1 MFKRLTLILSVI
13 VVIFGLG
20 ISGCS
25 TTNRPPLVIKGHH
38 LVTADLRIFNG
49 KTTKEDILMWLGE
62 PNNRSTDNLG
72 NEKWMYF
79 SSNVESDET
88 RLDVTFKEGVVYSS
102 ILFAS
107 GCDGCS
113 RLRE

>member
-1 MFKRLTLILSVI
+1 MFKRLTLTLSILVI
-13 VVIFGLG
+13 IFGLS
-20 ISGCS
+20 ISGCT

-38 LVTADLRIFNG
+38 LVSADLRIFNG
-49 KTTKEDILMWLGE
+49 KTTKEDILRWLGE

-79 SSNVESDET
+79 SAIVESDET

-102 ILFAS
+102 NLFGSA
-107 GCDGCS
+107 CDGCF
-113 RLRE
+113 R

>member
-1 MFKRLTLILSVI
+1 MFKRLILTLSVLVI
-13 VVIFGLG
+13 IFGLS
-20 ISGCS
+20 ISGCT

-38 LVTADLRIFNG
+38 LVSADLRIFNG
-49 KTTKEDILMWLGE
+49 KTTKEDILKWLGE

-79 SSNVESDET
+79 SSNVGSDET

-102 ILFAS
+102 IPLTS
-107 GCDGCS
+107 GCGGCS
-113 RLRE
+113 ILE

>member
-1 MFKRLTLILSVI
+1 MFKKLTLILTVLAI
-13 VVIFGLG
+13 IFALS
-20 ISGCS
+20 ISGCT
-25 TTNRPPLVIKGHH
+25 TTNRSPLLIKGHH
-38 LVTADLRIFNG
+38 LVSADLRIYNG
-49 KTTKEDILMWLGE
+49 KTTKEDILKWLGE

-79 SSNVESDET
+79 SSNVGSDET

-107 GCDGCS
+107 GCDGCPI
-113 RLRE
+113 LRN

>member
-13 VVIFGLG
+13 LIIFGLS

-25 TTNRPPLVIKGHH
+25 TANRSPLLIKGHH
-38 LVTADLRIFNG
+38 LVSADLRIFNG
-49 KTTKEDILMWLGE
+49 KTTKEDVLKWLGE

-79 SSNVESDET
+79 SSIVEYDET

-102 ILFAS
+102 ILLTS
-107 GCDGCS
+107 GCGGCS
-113 RLRE
+113 ILE